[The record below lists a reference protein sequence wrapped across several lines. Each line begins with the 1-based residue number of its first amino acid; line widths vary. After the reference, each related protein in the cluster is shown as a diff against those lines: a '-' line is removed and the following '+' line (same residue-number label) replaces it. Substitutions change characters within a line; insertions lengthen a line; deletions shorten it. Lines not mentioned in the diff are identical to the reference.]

1 MYPLGKQFEVDYTRA
16 KSDDKTFVKGSNFR
30 ITVITEGIVRLE
42 YSPSGAFV
50 DRPTELIVRR
60 NLGYPEF
67 QLKQD
72 TQYVDIVTKYFH
84 LTYVK
89 RQPFTGT
96 KIDPMKNLKIT
107 LVSRDR
113 DRNKDW
119 YYGHPEAR
127 NMMGNMIGVDVSTDK
142 KLCKGLY
149 SLDGFASIDDSKNKV
164 IMEDGTLADP
174 PADHIDVYVFM

>member
-1 MYPLGKQFEVDYTRA
+1 MYPLGKQFEVDYSRA
-16 KSDDKTFVKGSNFR
+16 KSDEKTIVKGNNFR
-30 ITVITEGIVRLE
+30 ITVITERIVRLE

-50 DRPTELIVRR
+50 DRPTELVVRR

-67 QLKQD
+67 QVRQD
-72 TQYVDIVTKYFH
+72 AQFVEIVTKYFH

-96 KIDPMKNLKIT
+96 KVDPMKNLKIT
-107 LVSRDR
+107 LLSRER

-127 NMMGNMIGVDVSTDK
+127 NMMGNFIGVDVPTDK
-142 KLCKGLY
+142 NLCRGLY
-149 SLDGFASIDDSKNKV
+149 SLDGFASIDDSKNKLL
-164 IMEDGTLADP
+164 MEDGTVADP
-174 PADHIDVYVFM
+174 PADHIDIYV